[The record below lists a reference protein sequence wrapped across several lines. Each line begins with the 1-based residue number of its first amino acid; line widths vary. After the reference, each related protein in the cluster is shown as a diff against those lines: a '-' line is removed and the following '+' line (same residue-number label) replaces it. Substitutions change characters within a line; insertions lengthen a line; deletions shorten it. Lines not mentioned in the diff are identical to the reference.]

1 MKKVDEDKRV
11 KVESILILGDN
22 DFKFLQLHKSDL
34 ALVLDIGKYPILME
48 EDEFHNS
55 ALFNKEK
62 VLALGPGIFE
72 GVGEKLALVIG
83 QELDILV
90 VELLF
95 YGGFD

>member
-1 MKKVDEDKRV
+1 M
-11 KVESILILGDN
+11 
-22 DFKFLQLHKSDL
+22 
-34 ALVLDIGKYPILME
+34 VLDIGKYSILVE

-55 ALFNKEK
+55 ALLNKEK

-90 VELLF
+90 VELLLD
-95 YGGFD
+95 GRFD